1 MGRVVMFV
9 LNDVRW
15 DVRVQREATT
25 LAEAGYEVTII
36 GRPTDPMATVLERER
51 WNGVEIVR
59 VPVPGRFRRWMLGAG
74 GGRSATARWGATAGL
89 GDSTPRGAPAGPAG
103 PATGSDRRSASPS
116 RLVVQSIRA
125 AARLPLIGGL
135 VRGIDLL
142 IRWRFG
148 TMAWGQLAAAAAPP
162 ADVWH
167 AHDLTGLP
175 AAFEARR
182 RTGGRL
188 VYDSHELFTEAG
200 DTASRP
206 GWARTVLRRYE
217 ARAIREADAVI
228 TVNDGLAA
236 ELGAIAAP
244 RRILVVRNA
253 PPAPSPEASV
263 PSSARPDRLRAA
275 LGLARD
281 TKIVL
286 YHGGL
291 LRDRGLPQ
299 LILAMTAPGLE
310 QAHLVLMG
318 SGPMAPELAR
328 HVAGSPD
335 LTARVHLLPPVP
347 PADLGEWVASADVG
361 AMPNQPRTANE
372 RISTPN
378 KLYECLAAGIPVVS
392 SDFPERRR
400 IIADDPDGPLG
411 ALCDPAEPASI
422 GAALRSILDLDATA
436 TATLRA
442 RCLTAARL
450 RWNWEAQSAG
460 LLALYADLIPA
471 GAPNPGPT
479 ADKEGAPLPQRVTF
493 VLASSGAFDART
505 RRMALGL
512 GERGHDVLVIARA
525 EVGLPDREALAP
537 GVALRRVDAG
547 SAPAAAPVSRR
558 PPRLLATLVRMA
570 QTAARSRSQTRAAR
584 LVDRSA
590 EIYHAMGF
598 LALPVAADLAERAD
612 APFVYDARDLY
623 AEGNNIARLPGP
635 LRALFVRRERSWARR
650 AAAVLTV
657 NESLAD
663 ELERRLGVA
672 RPTVVLNA
680 QVGYEPPDPR
690 PDHLRVT
697 LGLPAGTPVVL
708 YHGGFMRDRGLPE
721 AIAAMREPGLGSAH
735 LVLMGSGVLEPG
747 LADLAA
753 DPGLR
758 GRVHLLPPVP
768 PSALLDWVASADV
781 GVMANQPRTINERLS
796 TPNKL
801 FECLAA
807 GTPVVSSDFPERRRI
822 VIENP
827 DGPLG
832 ALCDPTEPASIG
844 AAIRSILDLDPAS
857 AADLRA
863 RCRRATAARYDW
875 DTQFERLLK
884 TYARVTGNRW

>member
-36 GRPTDPMATVLERER
+36 GRPTDPLATVLERER

-74 GGRSATARWGATAGL
+74 GDRGATARWR
-89 GDSTPRGAPAGPAG
+89 DSAPRGAPAGPAG

-116 RLVVQSIRA
+116 RLVVRSIRA

-148 TMAWGQLAAAAAPP
+148 TMAWGLLAAAAAPP

-182 RTGGRL
+182 RNGGRL

-206 GWARTVLRRYE
+206 GWARAVLRRYE
-217 ARAIREADAVI
+217 ARAIRQADAVI

-236 ELGAIAAP
+236 ELGAIATP
-244 RRILVVRNA
+244 RRILVVRNT
-253 PPAPSPEASV
+253 PPAPSPEASA

-275 LGLARD
+275 LGLASD

-318 SGPMAPELAR
+318 SGPMTPELAR
-328 HVAGSPD
+328 HVAESPD

-347 PADLGEWVASADVG
+347 PADLGAWVASADVG

-411 ALCDPAEPASI
+411 ALCDPADPASI

-471 GAPNPGPT
+471 GAQNRGPS
-479 ADKEGAPLPQRVTF
+479 AEEEGAPLPQRITF
-493 VLASSGAFDART
+493 VLPSSGAFDSRT

-525 EVGLPDREALAP
+525 DVGLPDREALAP

-547 SAPAAAPVSRR
+547 SAPGAAPVSRQ

-570 QTAARSRSQTRAAR
+570 QTAARSRSQTRTAR

-590 EIYHAMGF
+590 DIYHAMGF
-598 LALPVAADLAERAD
+598 LALPVAADLA
-612 APFVYDARDLY
+612 
-623 AEGNNIARLPGP
+623 
-635 LRALFVRRERSWARR
+635 
-650 AAAVLTV
+650 
-657 NESLAD
+657 
-663 ELERRLGVA
+663 
-672 RPTVVLNA
+672 
-680 QVGYEPPDPR
+680 
-690 PDHLRVT
+690 
-697 LGLPAGTPVVL
+697 
-708 YHGGFMRDRGLPE
+708 
-721 AIAAMREPGLGSAH
+721 
-735 LVLMGSGVLEPG
+735 
-747 LADLAA
+747 A
-753 DPGLR
+753 DPALG

-768 PSALLDWVASADV
+768 PSALLDWVASADI